1 VGGIHRYRP
10 LRYDLL
16 VRDASCA
23 AADRAA
29 RWLATDP
36 VYKASQRDDVAQ
48 IGILLRQAIDALAPA
63 TQRGEL
69 SAERSAEIATSL
81 AGALTSLA
89 GMEPGVAASHLG
101 NVCTLFD

>member
-1 VGGIHRYRP
+1 MGGIHRYRP

-16 VRDASCA
+16 VRDAACA
-23 AADRAA
+23 AAGRAA

-36 VYKASQRDDVAQ
+36 AHKASQRDDVAQ

-69 SAERSAEIATSL
+69 TAERSGEIVTFL

-89 GMEPGVAASHLG
+89 GMEPGVAASQLG
-101 NVCTLFD
+101 DACTLFD